1 MMIRG
6 FTLTFIGAALALSA
20 TTAFA
25 NGDPQNGAKKIATCV
40 ACHGKDGNS
49 VDPQYP
55 RLAGQYADYLA
66 QALHEYKNGKR
77 DNLVMKGFAA
87 SLSDQDI
94 EDISAYF
101 HTMPTKL
108 SGLEGHVQGD

>member
-1 MMIRG
+1 MIRG
-6 FTLTFIGAALALSA
+6 FTLTFIGAAMALTATQSLAA
-20 TTAFA
+20 
-25 NGDPQNGAKKIATCV
+25 GDPAAGGKKVATCV
-40 ACHGKDGNS
+40 SCHGKDGNS

-55 RLAGQYADYLA
+55 RLAGQYADYLS
-66 QALHEYKNGKR
+66 QALHEYKSGKR
-77 DNLVMKGFAA
+77 DNAIMKGFVAT
-87 SLSDQDI
+87 LSDQDI